1 MVFFGRR
8 RDQPDKQ
15 FPELSAN
22 RADQMRQKLHEEFD
36 ARDYDFSLDG
46 DSLHFSRRG
55 SDDVMSLSVE
65 DLVAAI
71 ARDEDP
77 DSVSAWTRNFVKAA
91 TAVDFADNPNT
102 QNTYRAVRM
111 LLLRPDDANP
121 GVDRAKVRDVAPDLA
136 SCLVFDT
143 GEAVT
148 PAEVA
153 TVTKLDDLATIERAA
168 LGNLRRELAEADLEI
183 NYQTAGPGEGSE
195 EDEDH
200 QLSVE
205 PGCWVVTAA
214 GPYLSGAP
222 LVLEDFL
229 ATRMPDLPTD
239 AGILFGV
246 PLPNFMLLREVTSGE
261 DLAGAMHM
269 IATGSL
275 SLVQHTGGP
284 GSISPRVYLWYGG
297 LIEAVSSVAE
307 DGSYLI
313 EPNSY
318 LMGRL
323 QG

>member
-1 MVFFGRR
+1 MVFFGKR
-8 RDQPDKQ
+8 RDRPDKQ
-15 FPELSAN
+15 FPELTSA
-22 RADQMRQKLHEEFD
+22 RAEQMRQKLYDEFD
-36 ARDYDFSLDG
+36 ARDYDFSLVG
-46 DSLHFSRRG
+46 AELHFSRRG
-55 SDDVMSLSVE
+55 SDDVLSLSVE

-71 ARDEDP
+71 ARDDDP
-77 DSVSAWTRNFVKAA
+77 DSVTAWTRNFVKAA

-121 GVDRAKVRDVAPDLA
+121 GVERAKVRDVAADLA
-136 SCLVFDT
+136 ACLVFDT

-148 PAEVA
+148 PADVG
-153 TVTKLDDLATIERAA
+153 TVTKLDDISTIERAA
-168 LGNLRRELAEADLEI
+168 LGNLRRELVEADLEI
-183 NYQTAGPGEGSE
+183 TYQIAGPVEGEEPDDGGF
-195 EDEDH
+195 
-200 QLSVE
+200 E

-229 ATRMPDLPTD
+229 ADRMPDLPTD
-239 AGILFGV
+239 SGILFGV
-246 PLPNFMLLREVTSGE
+246 PLPNFMLLREVTGGE

-269 IATGSL
+269 IATGAL

-313 EPNSY
+313 EPSSY
-318 LMGRL
+318 LVGRL